1 MHPDA
6 AWKRARRRERSY
18 VLFENVPAAGFE
30 MGRKRCT
37 RMQSATRA
45 KLFQENIFCY
55 RIASR
60 LQNGPETLDTYA
72 IRDPRNLFH
81 INPVNDGISGFGV
94 ATKMPPECRGG
105 IPGVQKIQ
113 FGQGIAA
120 PNGFLEARAGGGKAH
135 VQLSA
140 EFLKDNEDP
149 QGHAK

>member
-1 MHPDA
+1 VEEGEAEGTKLCFDLKCPGGRIQNGPETLYTYAIRDA
-6 AWKRARRRERSY
+6 RET
-18 VLFENVPAAGFE
+18 FPG
-30 MGRKRCT
+30 
-37 RMQSATRA
+37 
-45 KLFQENIFCY
+45 KLFCN

-72 IRDPRNLFH
+72 IRDPRNLFQ
-81 INPVNDGISGFGV
+81 INPINDGISEFGV

-140 EFLKDNEDP
+140 GFHKDNEDP